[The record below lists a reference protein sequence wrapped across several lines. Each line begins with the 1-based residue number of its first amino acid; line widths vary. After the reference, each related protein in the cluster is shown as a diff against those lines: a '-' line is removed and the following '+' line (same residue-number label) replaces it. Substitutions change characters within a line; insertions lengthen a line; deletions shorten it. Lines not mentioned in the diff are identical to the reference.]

1 MLMYLAYNAT
11 KTDAKERK
19 HSMTTYFLVI
29 VISSGI
35 SIFSKKKKK
44 KGMRLDFNN
53 RYSSV
58 LIHKESGVNFF
69 RIIFTKKA
77 GFSLNF
83 KLFF

>member
-1 MLMYLAYNAT
+1 MLLYLGYNAT
-11 KTDAKERK
+11 KIDAKERK
-19 HSMTTYFLVI
+19 HSIATYFLVI

-44 KGMRLDFNN
+44 GIRLDFNN

-69 RIIFTKKA
+69 GIIFTKKA
-77 GFSLNF
+77 VFSLNF

>member
-1 MLMYLAYNAT
+1 MLLYLGYNAT
-11 KTDAKERK
+11 KIDAKERK
-19 HSMTTYFLVI
+19 HSIATYFLVI

-35 SIFSKKKKK
+35 SIFSKKKK
-44 KGMRLDFNN
+44 GIRLDFNN

-77 GFSLNF
+77 VFSLNF

>member
-1 MLMYLAYNAT
+1 MLLYLGYNAT
-11 KTDAKERK
+11 KIDAKERK
-19 HSMTTYFLVI
+19 HSIATYFLVI

-44 KGMRLDFNN
+44 GIQLDFNN

-77 GFSLNF
+77 VFSLNF